1 MKNTKGSFLGEL
13 LRQPTCVFGLL
24 IMLLICIA
32 AAAAPWLYPGNP
44 WRMVAA
50 PNLPPLSPGYIFGT
64 DALGRDVAAGIVH
77 GSRVSLLIGVV
88 ATLVAVFV
96 GTVLGAF
103 AGYYGGRTD
112 DIIMRLTEVFQ
123 TIPSFLLALLLVAIF
138 SPSVYSI
145 VLAIAI
151 VSWPSVTRLVRAEF
165 MSIRTRDYVKAAI
178 VGGQSGSRIVFFQI
192 LPNTISP
199 IVVVSSLMVATAILL
214 ESAISFLGLGDRNLV
229 SWGFMIGAG
238 RTMIRQN
245 WWLSAIPGIA
255 IFITVLA
262 LNFIGDGFNRALNPR
277 VMRKR
282 KPRRNKQAV
291 AQAKGAL

>member
-1 MKNTKGSFLGEL
+1 MKIINGSFIREL
-13 LRQPTCVFGLL
+13 LRQPACVIGLL
-24 IMLLICIA
+24 IMLMVCLA
-32 AAAAPWLYPGNP
+32 ALAAPWLFPGDP

-64 DALGRDVAAGIVH
+64 DVLGRDVAAGIVH
-77 GSRVSLLIGVV
+77 GARVSLLIGSV
-88 ATLVAVFV
+88 ATLVAVLA

-103 AGYYGGRTD
+103 AGYYGGRID
-112 DIIMRLTEVFQ
+112 DVIMRFTEIFQ

-178 VGGQSGSRIVFFQI
+178 VGGQSGTRIVFSQI
-192 LPNTISP
+192 LPNTLSP
-199 IVVVSSLMVATAILL
+199 IVVISSLMVATAILL
-214 ESAISFLGLGDRNLV
+214 ESAISFLGLGDRNMV

-245 WWLSAIPGIA
+245 WWLSAIPGVA
-255 IFITVLA
+255 IFLTVLA

-277 VMRKR
+277 SARKR
-282 KPRRNKQAV
+282 KV
-291 AQAKGAL
+291 AHPLAAMEKGTS

>member
-1 MKNTKGSFLGEL
+1 MKTVNGSFIREL
-13 LRQPTCVFGLL
+13 LRQPACVIGLL
-24 IMLLICIA
+24 IMLMVCLA
-32 AAAAPWLYPGNP
+32 AIAAPWLFPGDP

-64 DALGRDVAAGIVH
+64 DVLGRDVAAGIVH
-77 GSRVSLLIGVV
+77 GARVSLLIGCV
-88 ATLVAVFV
+88 ATLVAVLA

-103 AGYYGGRTD
+103 AGYYGGRID
-112 DIIMRLTEVFQ
+112 DVIMRFTEIFQ

-178 VGGQSGSRIVFFQI
+178 VGGQSGTRIVFSQI
-192 LPNTISP
+192 LPNTLSP
-199 IVVVSSLMVATAILL
+199 IVVISSLMVATAILL
-214 ESAISFLGLGDRNLV
+214 ESAISFLGLGDRNMV

-245 WWLSAIPGIA
+245 WWLSAIPGMA
-255 IFITVLA
+255 IFLTVLA

-277 VMRKR
+277 TARKR
-282 KPRRNKQAV
+282 KV
-291 AQAKGAL
+291 ARLIAAMKKGTS

>member
-1 MKNTKGSFLGEL
+1 MKDFNWWFLREL
-13 LRQPTCVFGLL
+13 VRQPACAIGLL
-24 IMLLICIA
+24 IMLLIVA
-32 AAAAPWLYPGNP
+32 AAVAAPWLYPGDP

-50 PNLPPLSPGYIFGT
+50 PNLPPLSPGYVFGT
-64 DALGRDVAAGIVH
+64 DVLGRDVAAGIVH
-77 GSRVSLLIGVV
+77 GARVSLLIGCV
-88 ATLVAVFV
+88 ATLVAVLV

-103 AGYYGGRTD
+103 AGYYGGRID
-112 DIIMRLTEVFQ
+112 DIIMRFTEIFQ

-151 VSWPSVTRLVRAEF
+151 VSWPSVTRLVRAEV
-165 MSIRTRDYVKAAI
+165 MSIRTRDFVKAAV
-178 VGGQSGSRIVFFQI
+178 VGGQSGPRIIFAQI
-192 LPNTISP
+192 LPNALSP

-214 ESAISFLGLGDRNLV
+214 ESAISFLGLGDRDMV

-245 WWLSAIPGIA
+245 WWLSAIPGLA

-262 LNFIGDGFNRALNPR
+262 LNFIGDGLNHALNPR
-277 VMRKR
+277 SARKR
-282 KPRRNKQAV
+282 KTVAAWPT
-291 AQAKGAL
+291 AQAKDAT

>member
-1 MKNTKGSFLGEL
+1 
-13 LRQPTCVFGLL
+13 
-24 IMLLICIA
+24 
-32 AAAAPWLYPGNP
+32 
-44 WRMVAA
+44 
-50 PNLPPLSPGYIFGT
+50 
-64 DALGRDVAAGIVH
+64 
-77 GSRVSLLIGVV
+77 
-88 ATLVAVFV
+88 
-96 GTVLGAF
+96 VLGAF

-112 DIIMRLTEVFQ
+112 DIIMRFTEIFQ

-165 MSIRTRDYVKAAI
+165 MSIRTRDFVKAAV
-178 VGGQSGSRIVFFQI
+178 VGGQSGVRIVFKQI
-192 LPNTISP
+192 LPNALSP

-214 ESAISFLGLGDRNLV
+214 ESAISFLGLGDRNMV

-255 IFITVLA
+255 IFVTVLA
-262 LNFIGDGFNRALNPR
+262 LNFIGDGLNQALNPR
-277 VMRKR
+277 SVRKR
-282 KPRRNKQAV
+282 KTVPVLPA
-291 AQAKGAL
+291 AQAKRAT

>member
-1 MKNTKGSFLGEL
+1 MKNFNWSFLREL
-13 LRQPTCVFGLL
+13 VRQPACAIGLL
-24 IMLLICIA
+24 IMLLIVSA
-32 AAAAPWLYPGNP
+32 AIAAPWLYPGDP

-64 DALGRDVAAGIVH
+64 DVLGRDVAAGIVH
-77 GSRVSLLIGVV
+77 GSRVSLLIGFV

-96 GTVLGAF
+96 GTVLGAC
-103 AGYYGGRTD
+103 AGYYGGRID
-112 DIIMRLTEVFQ
+112 DIIMRFTEVFQ

-145 VLAIAI
+145 VLAIAV
-151 VSWPSVTRLVRAEF
+151 VSWPSVTRLVRAEV
-165 MSIRTRDYVKAAI
+165 MSIRTRDFVKAAV
-178 VGGQSGSRIVFFQI
+178 VGGQSGSRIIFAQI
-192 LPNTISP
+192 LPNALSP

-214 ESAISFLGLGDRNLV
+214 ESAISFLGLGDRDMV

-245 WWLSAIPGIA
+245 WWLSAIPGLA

-262 LNFIGDGFNRALNPR
+262 LNFIGDGLNHALNPR
-277 VMRKR
+277 SARKR
-282 KPRRNKQAV
+282 KTVAAWPT
-291 AQAKGAL
+291 AQAKDAT

>member
-1 MKNTKGSFLGEL
+1 MKTVNGSFIREL
-13 LRQPTCVFGLL
+13 LRQPACVIGLL
-24 IMLLICIA
+24 IMLMVCLA
-32 AAAAPWLYPGNP
+32 AIAAPWLFPGDP

-64 DALGRDVAAGIVH
+64 DVLGRDVAAGIVH
-77 GSRVSLLIGVV
+77 GARVSLLIGCV
-88 ATLVAVFV
+88 ATLVAVLV

-103 AGYYGGRTD
+103 AGYYGGRID
-112 DIIMRLTEVFQ
+112 DVIMRFTEIFQ

-178 VGGQSGSRIVFFQI
+178 VGGQSGTRIVFSQI
-192 LPNTISP
+192 LPNTLSP
-199 IVVVSSLMVATAILL
+199 IVVISSLMVATAILL
-214 ESAISFLGLGDRNLV
+214 ESAISFLGLGDRNMV

-245 WWLSAIPGIA
+245 WWLSAIPGMA
-255 IFITVLA
+255 IFLTVLA

-277 VMRKR
+277 TARKR
-282 KPRRNKQAV
+282 KV
-291 AQAKGAL
+291 ARLIAAMEKGTS